1 MNKVYINSLQNIIN
15 NESCNTTYTPNLG
28 EYSLTSTYGEN
39 IKIYYNFVGGNVNGR
54 SNITDKKG

>member
-39 IKIYYNFVGGNVNGR
+39 IKIYYESGKAGLSMQSIINN
-54 SNITDKKG
+54 